1 MTATLRAW
9 MHPLAWVMVLHGILS
24 AAFIAFDIAR
34 RQPQRMTVMRYVWPI
49 NTLWAGIFGVWVYWK
64 LGRMGPRA
72 TSASPGMSS
81 TAMNKS
87 SMSMDE
93 PAARP
98 FWQNVVIG
106 TLHCGAGCSL
116 ADLVG
121 PFVFHALPVM
131 VAGSMVFG
139 EWTLDYILA
148 LAFGVTFQY
157 AALSPM
163 LGRTG
168 LPVWWRALKVDF
180 WSLSAWQ
187 VGMYGWM
194 ALVIFVWFG
203 RIEPS
208 RIEFWFLMQLAM
220 ACGFCTSYP
229 MNWLLIRLGIKT
241 AM

>member
-1 MTATLRAW
+1 ML
-9 MHPLAWVMVLHGILS
+9 
-24 AAFIAFDIAR
+24 
-34 RQPQRMTVMRYVWPI
+34 
-49 NTLWAGIFGVWVYWK
+49 
-64 LGRMGPRA
+64 
-72 TSASPGMSS
+72 
-81 TAMNKS
+81 
-87 SMSMDE
+87 
-93 PAARP
+93 
-98 FWQNVVIG
+98 
-106 TLHCGAGCSL
+106 
-116 ADLVG
+116 
-121 PFVFHALPVM
+121 
-131 VAGSMVFG
+131 AGSMVFG

-148 LAFGVTFQY
+148 LAAGVTFQY

-208 RIEFWFLMQLAM
+208 RIEFCFLMQLAM

>member
-1 MTATLRAW
+1 
-9 MHPLAWVMVLHGILS
+9 MVVFGIVS
-24 AAFIAFDIAR
+24 AAFVAFDIASR
-34 RQPQRMTVMRYVWPI
+34 AQQPMKVMQYVWPI
-49 NTLWAGIFGVWVYWK
+49 NSLWAGVFGLWVYWTI
-64 LGRMGPRA
+64 GRMGPR
-72 TSASPGMSS
+72 SASTPRVMNMPGMDME
-81 TAMNKS
+81 AMV
-87 SMSMDE
+87 E
-93 PAARP
+93 PKRP
-98 FWQNVVIG
+98 FWQSVVTG
-106 TLHCGAGCSL
+106 TLHCGAGCTL
-116 ADLVG
+116 ADMVG
-121 PFVFHALPVM
+121 PFVFRAAPFM

-139 EWTLDYILA
+139 EWTLDYVLA

-163 LGRTG
+163 LGQTG

-180 WSLSAWQ
+180 FSLTAWQ

-229 MNWLLIRLGIKT
+229 MNWVLIKMAIKT